1 MQLKI
6 LMLGWEFP
14 PYSWGG
20 LGTACNGLVRG
31 LTKNDIK
38 VDLVLPYNHTTDIKK
53 CNIICAQTDLVK
65 YNTYKKSYLKK
76 KIYNNLYTNLP
87 KKISHYT
94 KSCSIIAKLNNFDLI
109 HAHDWLTFKAAIKL
123 KKISRK
129 PLIVHIHS
137 TEFDRNGKK
146 NIKKNIFN
154 IEKKGMQFAD
164 KIITVS
170 DFEKKRII
178 KYYGIDSKKIE
189 VVHNAIITQKET
201 IIPNKVNIDNYPSLK
216 KIQKISTK
224 KTKIILFLGRLT
236 FQKGPEY
243 FIQAAQFYLNNH
255 KNIDGESVHFV
266 VAGDGDMKYKLKKL
280 STKLGLGK
288 NITFTGF
295 LKKDEVNWILNI
307 ADIYI
312 MPSVY
317 EPFGIAPLEA
327 MLNKTSVI
335 ISKNAGVGEI
345 IKNCIKVDY
354 NDPQKIAYEIA
365 NLLENNNL
373 QQKLI
378 TNGLAEAKQINWS
391 TSATKCINIY
401 KKTLINSDYRHKTKT
416 PTIKQNLE
424 QQLAY

>member
-1 MQLKI
+1 MQIKI

-20 LGTACNGLVRG
+20 LGTACSGLVKS
-31 LTKNDIK
+31 LTQNNIK
-38 VDLVLPYNHTTDIKK
+38 VDLVLPYSHKTNIDN
-53 CNIICAQTDLVK
+53 CNIVCAQTDLVK
-65 YNTYKKSYLKK
+65 YDKYKKSYLKR

-87 KKISHYT
+87 KKISYYT
-94 KSCSIIAKLNNFDLI
+94 KSCSTIAKLNNFDLI

-123 KKISRK
+123 KKISGK
-129 PLIVHIHS
+129 PLIVHVHS
-137 TEFDRNGKK
+137 TEFDRKGEK

-164 KIITVS
+164 KVITVS
-170 DFEKKRII
+170 AFEKKRII
-178 KYYGIDSKKIE
+178 KHYGIDPEKIE
-189 VVHNAIITQKET
+189 VVHNAIITSKEEQT
-201 IIPNKVNIDNYPSLK
+201 NYKINLDDFPFLK
-216 KIQKISTK
+216 KIQKISEK
-224 KTKIILFLGRLT
+224 QTKIILFLGRLT

-243 FIQAAQFYLNNH
+243 FIQAAQKILNLQKENVH
-255 KNIDGESVHFV
+255 LGSVHFV

-295 LKKDEVNWILNI
+295 LKKDEVDWILKI
-307 ADIYI
+307 ADIYV

-327 MLNKTSVI
+327 MLNRTSVI

-354 NDPQKIAYEIA
+354 FDTQKISLEII
-365 NLLENNNL
+365 NLLEDNDL
-373 QQKLI
+373 HKKLV
-378 TNGLAEAKQINWS
+378 TNGLAEVKQINWS
-391 TSATKCINIY
+391 TAAIKCINVY
-401 KKTLINSDYRHKTKT
+401 KKTLSHHSNYIQSESLINV
-416 PTIKQNLE
+416 
-424 QQLAY
+424 